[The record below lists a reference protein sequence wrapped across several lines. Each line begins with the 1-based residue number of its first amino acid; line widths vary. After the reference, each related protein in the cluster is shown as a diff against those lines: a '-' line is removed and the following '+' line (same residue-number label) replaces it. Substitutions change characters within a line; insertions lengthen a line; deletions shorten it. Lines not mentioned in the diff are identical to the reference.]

1 MMIEIGENVH
11 LEYIEENE
19 LKKAK
24 SKAVS
29 IENNELLIAYP
40 VDVVTGRTVILHND
54 MEVMVEFVGKDEV
67 PYRFTSRIKGKV
79 KDKLQMICLEVPPR
93 EKMKRIQRRQYVR
106 SDAVLDVQIKPADEK
121 EGFHTLS
128 YNISAGGIA
137 VILADSR
144 SFQSGESLRL
154 IISLSEEE
162 NTRQIETAAVVRR
175 IFNDPKSRKRKMTI
189 EYTGI
194 AASDQQFLL
203 QYCIRRQLNKRR
215 KTRME

>member
-1 MMIEIGENVH
+1 MIEIGENVL

-54 MEVMVEFVGKDEV
+54 MEVTVEFVGKDEV
-67 PYRFTSRIKGKV
+67 PYRFISRIKGKV
-79 KDKLQMICLEVPPR
+79 KDKLQMICLEMPPR

-106 SDAVLDVQIKPADEK
+106 TDAVLDVQIQPGNE
-121 EGFHTLS
+121 EEIRTLS
-128 YNISAGGIA
+128 YNISAGGIT
-137 VILADSR
+137 VVLADGLF
-144 SFQSGESLRL
+144 FQSGESLRL
-154 IISLSEEE
+154 IIRLPEEE
-162 NTRQIETAAVVRR
+162 HTRQIETEAVVRR
-175 IFNDPKSRKRKMTI
+175 IFNDPKSEKRKMTL
-189 EYTGI
+189 EYSEI
-194 AASDQQFLL
+194 AAGDQQVLL

-215 KTRME
+215 KARME

>member
-1 MMIEIGENVH
+1 MIEIGENVL

-54 MEVMVEFVGKDEV
+54 MEVTVEFVGKDEV
-67 PYRFTSRIKGKV
+67 PYRFISRIKGKV
-79 KDKLQMICLEVPPR
+79 KDRLQMICLEMPPR

-106 SDAVLDVQIKPADEK
+106 TDAVLDVQIQPANE
-121 EGFHTLS
+121 EELRTLS

-137 VILADSR
+137 VVLADGL

-154 IISLSEEE
+154 IIRLPEEE
-162 NTRQIETAAVVRR
+162 STRQIETEAVVRR
-175 IFNDPKSRKRKMTI
+175 IFEDPKSGKRKMTL
-189 EYTGI
+189 EYSEI
-194 AASDQQFLL
+194 AASDQQALL

-215 KTRME
+215 KARME

>member
-1 MMIEIGENVH
+1 MIEIGENVL

-54 MEVMVEFVGKDEV
+54 MEVTVEFVGKDEV
-67 PYRFTSRIKGKV
+67 PYRFISRIKGKV
-79 KDKLQMICLEVPPR
+79 KDKLQMICLEMPPR

-106 SDAVLDVQIKPADEK
+106 TDAVLDVQIQPGNE
-121 EGFHTLS
+121 EEFRTLS

-137 VILADSR
+137 VVLADGL

-154 IISLSEEE
+154 IIRLPEEE
-162 NTRQIETAAVVRR
+162 HTRQIETEAVVRR
-175 IFNDPKSRKRKMTI
+175 IFNDPKSGKRKMTL
-189 EYTGI
+189 EYSEI
-194 AASDQQFLL
+194 AAGDQQALL

-215 KTRME
+215 KARME

>member
-1 MMIEIGENVH
+1 MIEIGENVL

-40 VDVVTGRTVILHND
+40 VDIVTGRTVILHND
-54 MEVMVEFVGKDEV
+54 MEVTVEFVGKDEV

-106 SDAVLDVQIKPADEK
+106 TDAVLDVQIQPGNE
-121 EGFHTLS
+121 EEVRTLS

-137 VILADSR
+137 VVLADGL

-154 IISLSEEE
+154 IIRLPEEE
-162 NTRQIETAAVVRR
+162 HTRQIETEAVVRR
-175 IFNDPKSRKRKMTI
+175 IFNDPKSEKRKMTL
-189 EYTGI
+189 EYSEI
-194 AASDQQFLL
+194 AAGDQQALL

-215 KTRME
+215 KARME

>member
-1 MMIEIGENVH
+1 MIEIGENVL

-54 MEVMVEFVGKDEV
+54 MEVTVEFVGKDEV

-79 KDKLQMICLEVPPR
+79 KEKLQMICLEVPPS

-106 SDAVLDVQIKPADEK
+106 TDAVLDVQIQPTNK
-121 EGFHTLS
+121 EEFRTLS

-137 VILADSR
+137 VILADGR

-154 IISLSEEE
+154 IISLPEEE
-162 NTRQIETAAVVRR
+162 NTRQIETEAVVRR
-175 IFNDPKSRKRKMTI
+175 IFDDLKSGKCKMTL
-189 EYTGI
+189 EFTEI

-203 QYCIRRQLNKRR
+203 QFCIRRQLNKRR

>member
-1 MMIEIGENVH
+1 MIEIGENVL

-54 MEVMVEFVGKDEV
+54 MEVTVEFVGKDEV
-67 PYRFTSRIKGKV
+67 PYRFIGRIKGKV
-79 KDKLQMICLEVPPR
+79 KDKLQMICLEMPPR

-106 SDAVLDVQIKPADEK
+106 TDAVLDVQIQPGNE
-121 EGFHTLS
+121 EEIRTLS

-137 VILADSR
+137 VVLADGL

-154 IISLSEEE
+154 IIRLPEEE
-162 NTRQIETAAVVRR
+162 HTRQIETEAVVRR
-175 IFNDPKSRKRKMTI
+175 IFNDPKSEKRKMTL
-189 EYTGI
+189 EYSEI
-194 AASDQQFLL
+194 AAGDQQALL

-215 KTRME
+215 KARME

>member
-1 MMIEIGENVH
+1 MIEIGETVL

-54 MEVMVEFVGKDEV
+54 MEVTVEFVGKDEV
-67 PYRFTSRIKGKV
+67 PYRFISRIKGKV

-106 SDAVLDVQIKPADEK
+106 TDAVLDVQIQPGNE
-121 EGFHTLS
+121 EEIRTLS

-137 VILADSR
+137 VVLADGL

-154 IISLSEEE
+154 IIRLPEEE
-162 NTRQIETAAVVRR
+162 HTRQIETEAVVRR
-175 IFNDPKSRKRKMTI
+175 IFNDPKSGKRKMTL
-189 EYTGI
+189 EYSEI
-194 AASDQQFLL
+194 AAGDQQALL

-215 KTRME
+215 KARME

>member
-1 MMIEIGENVH
+1 MIEIGENVL

-54 MEVMVEFVGKDEV
+54 MEVTVEFVGKDEV
-67 PYRFTSRIKGKV
+67 PYRFISRIIGKV
-79 KDKLQMICLEVPPR
+79 KDKLQMICLEMPPR

-106 SDAVLDVQIKPADEK
+106 TDAVLDVQIQPGNE
-121 EGFHTLS
+121 EEIRTLS

-137 VILADSR
+137 VVLDDGL
-144 SFQSGESLRL
+144 SFQSG
-154 IISLSEEE
+154 
-162 NTRQIETAAVVRR
+162 NHCA
-175 IFNDPKSRKRKMTI
+175 
-189 EYTGI
+189 
-194 AASDQQFLL
+194 
-203 QYCIRRQLNKRR
+203 
-215 KTRME
+215 

>member
-1 MMIEIGENVH
+1 MIEIGENVL

-54 MEVMVEFVGKDEV
+54 MEVTVEFVGKDEV
-67 PYRFTSRIKGKV
+67 PYRFISRIKGKV
-79 KDKLQMICLEVPPR
+79 KDKLQMICLEMPPR

-106 SDAVLDVQIKPADEK
+106 TDAVLDVQIQPGNE
-121 EGFHTLS
+121 EETRTLS

-137 VILADSR
+137 VVLADGL

-154 IISLSEEE
+154 IIRLPEEE
-162 NTRQIETAAVVRR
+162 HTRQIETEAVVRR
-175 IFNDPKSRKRKMTI
+175 IFNDPKSEKRKMTL
-189 EYTGI
+189 EYSEI
-194 AASDQQFLL
+194 AAGDQQALL

-215 KTRME
+215 KARME

>member
-1 MMIEIGENVH
+1 MIEIGENVL

-54 MEVMVEFVGKDEV
+54 MEVTVEFVGKDEV
-67 PYRFTSRIKGKV
+67 PYRFISRIKGKV
-79 KDKLQMICLEVPPR
+79 KDKLQMICLEMPPR

-106 SDAVLDVQIKPADEK
+106 TDAVLDVQIQPGNE
-121 EGFHTLS
+121 EEIRTLS

-137 VILADSR
+137 VVLADGF

-154 IISLSEEE
+154 IIRLPEEE
-162 NTRQIETAAVVRR
+162 HTRQIETEAVVRR
-175 IFNDPKSRKRKMTI
+175 IFNDPKSGKRKMTL
-189 EYTGI
+189 EYSEI
-194 AASDQQFLL
+194 AAGDQQALL

-215 KTRME
+215 KARME

>member
-1 MMIEIGENVH
+1 MIEIGENVH

-54 MEVMVEFVGKDEV
+54 MEVTVEFVGKDEV
-67 PYRFTSRIKGKV
+67 PYRFISRIKGKV

-106 SDAVLDVQIKPADEK
+106 TDAVLDVQIQPGNE
-121 EGFHTLS
+121 EEIRTLS

-137 VILADSR
+137 VA
-144 SFQSGESLRL
+144 GESLRL
-154 IISLSEEE
+154 IIRLPEEE
-162 NTRQIETAAVVRR
+162 HTRQIETEAVVRR
-175 IFNDPKSRKRKMTI
+175 IFNDPKSEKRKMTL
-189 EYTGI
+189 EYSEI
-194 AASDQQFLL
+194 AASDQQALL

-215 KTRME
+215 KARME

>member
-1 MMIEIGENVH
+1 MIEIGETVL

-54 MEVMVEFVGKDEV
+54 MEVTVEFVGKDEV
-67 PYRFTSRIKGKV
+67 PYRFISRIKGKV

-106 SDAVLDVQIKPADEK
+106 TDAVLDVQIQPGNE
-121 EGFHTLS
+121 EEIRTLS

-137 VILADSR
+137 VVLADGL

-154 IISLSEEE
+154 IIRLPEEE
-162 NTRQIETAAVVRR
+162 HTRQIETEAVVRR
-175 IFNDPKSRKRKMTI
+175 IFNDPKSEKRKMTL
-189 EYTGI
+189 EYSEI
-194 AASDQQFLL
+194 AAGDQQALL

-215 KTRME
+215 KARME

>member
-1 MMIEIGENVH
+1 MIEIGENVL

-29 IENNELLIAYP
+29 IENNELLIVYP

-54 MEVMVEFVGKDEV
+54 MEVTVEFVGKDEV
-67 PYRFTSRIKGKV
+67 PYRFISRIKGKV

-106 SDAVLDVQIKPADEK
+106 TDAVLDVQIQPGNE
-121 EGFHTLS
+121 EEIRTLS

-137 VILADSR
+137 VVLADGL

-154 IISLSEEE
+154 IIRLPEEE
-162 NTRQIETAAVVRR
+162 HTRQIETEAVVRR
-175 IFNDPKSRKRKMTI
+175 IFNDPKSEKRKMTL
-189 EYTGI
+189 EYSEI
-194 AASDQQFLL
+194 AAGDQQALL

-215 KTRME
+215 KARME

>member
-1 MMIEIGENVH
+1 MIEIGETVL

-54 MEVMVEFVGKDEV
+54 MEVTVEFVGKDEV
-67 PYRFTSRIKGKV
+67 PYRFISRIKGKV

-106 SDAVLDVQIKPADEK
+106 TDAVLDVQIQPGNE
-121 EGFHTLS
+121 EEIRTLS

-137 VILADSR
+137 VVLADGL

-154 IISLSEEE
+154 IIRLPEEE
-162 NTRQIETAAVVRR
+162 HTRQIETEAVVRR
-175 IFNDPKSRKRKMTI
+175 IFNDPKSEKRKMTL
-189 EYTGI
+189 EYSEI
-194 AASDQQFLL
+194 AAGDQQAVL

-215 KTRME
+215 KARME